1 MPSTRSERKKKSHA
15 DEPARVIRRVARA
28 AKPAEPAAP
37 VLREPRRRR
46 ALSHVGGKVAF
57 EGGTPEEQKA
67 LEGAL
72 RVAPDEEATLAHVH
86 GFHSYPARLHPDTAR
101 RLIDGLSKP
110 GDLVL
115 DSFCGSGTVLVEARL
130 AGRRAVGIDVN
141 PLAVE
146 LAWLKANGPGAEW
159 VNQVAAGA
167 HFAAEHADDRR
178 LTKAGA
184 THRYDEAD
192 VKLFAP
198 HILLELDGLRD
209 GIDQID
215 SPALHRALML
225 VLSAALTKVSKTSSD
240 TNRYEAPKRVATGFA
255 IKFFV
260 QKAEDLARR
269 LAAAGRM
276 LPEKATT
283 ARLIHGDARDLH
295 EVKPGSVDL
304 VVSSPPY
311 PGVYDY
317 IVHHRD
323 RLRWLRLEAERF
335 EQFEIGARRH
345 ARSVAG
351 SDALARFKK
360 EFGAAMSEIG
370 RVLSPRGRAVLIIA
384 DSVLGGRAVR
394 ADELVK
400 ELALGARLEI
410 GCVASQLRPYFHAP
424 TEEAF
429 ADSPR
434 REHAVLLRP
443 WSDRASGRT
452 PTARAQRSR

>member
-1 MPSTRSERKKKSHA
+1 MPSTRSERKKKAHA
-15 DEPARVIRRVARA
+15 EAPTRVIRRVARA
-28 AKPAEPAAP
+28 AKPAEPAPP
-37 VLREPRRRR
+37 VLREPRHRR
-46 ALSHVGGKVAF
+46 ALSHVGGKVEF
-57 EGGTPEEQKA
+57 EGGTPEERRV
-67 LEGAL
+67 LESAL
-72 RVAPDEEATLAHVH
+72 RVAPDEDVTLAHVH

-101 RLIDGLSKP
+101 RLIDGFSQP
-110 GDLVL
+110 GELVL

-146 LAWLKANGPGAEW
+146 LAWLKANGPGADWAKQLVE
-159 VNQVAAGA
+159 GA

-178 LTKAGA
+178 RTKAGA

-192 VKLFAP
+192 VALFQP
-198 HILLELDGLRD
+198 HVLLELDGIRD

-215 SPALHRALML
+215 APALHRALML
-225 VLSAALTKVSKTSSD
+225 VMSASLTKVSKTSSD
-240 TNRYEAPKRVATGFA
+240 TNKHEAPKRVATGFA
-255 IKFFV
+255 INFFV
-260 QKAEDLARR
+260 KKAEDLARR
-269 LAAAGRM
+269 LNAAARL

-323 RLRWLRLEAERF
+323 RLRWLRLESERF
-335 EQFEIGARRH
+335 EDYEIGARRH
-345 ARSVAG
+345 ARSVSG
-351 SDALARFKK
+351 SDALARFRS
-360 EFGAAMSEIG
+360 EFGAAMSELG

-394 ADELVK
+394 ADELVESLAEK
-400 ELALGARLEI
+400 AGLELAVI
-410 GCVASQLRPYFHAP
+410 ASQHRPYFHAP
-424 TEEAF
+424 TEKAF
-429 ADSPR
+429 ADAPR
-434 REHAVLLRP
+434 KEHAVVLTK
-443 WSDRASGRT
+443 RARV
-452 PTARAQRSR
+452 RSSR

>member
-1 MPSTRSERKKKSHA
+1 MPSSRSERKKKIDA
-15 DEPARVIRRVARA
+15 EAPARVIRRVRA
-28 AKPAEPAAP
+28 TKPVVPAEP

-46 ALSHVGGKVAF
+46 ALSHVGGKVQF
-57 EGGTPEEQKA
+57 EGGTPEERTA
-67 LEGAL
+67 LESAL
-72 RVAPDEEATLAHVH
+72 RVAPDEKQTLAHVH

-101 RLIDGLSKP
+101 RLIDGLSRP

-130 AGRRAVGIDVN
+130 AGRRAVGVDVN

-159 VNQVAAGA
+159 VSQVVEGA
-167 HFAAEHADDRR
+167 HFAAEHANERR

-198 HILLELDGLRD
+198 HVLLELDGIRD

-260 QKAEDLARR
+260 QKAEELARR
-269 LAAAGRM
+269 LKAAGAQ
-276 LPEKATT
+276 LPPKATT
-283 ARLIHGDARDLH
+283 ARLIHGDARDLRD
-295 EVKPGSVDL
+295 VKPGSVDL

-335 EQFEIGARRH
+335 ERFEIGARRH
-345 ARSVAG
+345 ARSVPG
-351 SDALARFKK
+351 SDALARFRS

-394 ADELVK
+394 ADELVTD
-400 ELALGARLEI
+400 LAPGARLEV
-410 GCVASQLRPYFHAP
+410 GAVASQLRPYFHAP
-424 TEEAF
+424 TEKAF
-429 ADSPR
+429 ADRPR
-434 REHAVLLRP
+434 EEHAVLLR
-443 WSDRASGRT
+443 AVSGRS
-452 PTARAQRSR
+452 QRSR